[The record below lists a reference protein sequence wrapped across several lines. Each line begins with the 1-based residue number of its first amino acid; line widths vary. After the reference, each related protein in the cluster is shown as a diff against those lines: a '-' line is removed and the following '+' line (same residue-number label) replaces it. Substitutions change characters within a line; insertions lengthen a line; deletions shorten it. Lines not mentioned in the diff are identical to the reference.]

1 MKLIAFALSCTALLA
16 CDFSQPDFPRAP
28 YRLAE
33 PMDNE
38 QRIAR
43 VMCSVPLKG
52 NRMPID
58 QALAATR
65 SPGVSVAAMVAG
77 QVVWARAYGSADP
90 TRNRAMTPETVLQA
104 ASVSKPMTAVAIMK
118 MVQAGE
124 ISLDA
129 DVTDAVGWE
138 PRKAGHTRI
147 TLRQLM
153 SHTSGLGI
161 HGFGGYPRNRE
172 EIPETLDVLNGVGA
186 NSARVRLEHPPG
198 ETHYSGGGWTLVQ
211 AYVEE
216 EVTSPFEEAMYEWL
230 IRPFR
235 LSHSTFIQPIDEAH
249 VGYAASA
256 FVDGAPVPMG
266 HHVYP
271 EKAAAGMWTTP
282 TDLLTVGASLMN
294 AYNGMPGPLSQARVR
309 EMMTPVIPGQKFGLG
324 FALAFDGQV
333 LEASHGGVNRG
344 FSSKLIIRSDGFGVA
359 VMVNTNGPLAEAVA
373 RSVGEEYGWNGTKPA
388 NACN

>member
-1 MKLIAFALSCTALLA
+1 MKAVAVVLACAALAA

-33 PMDNE
+33 PSDNE
-38 QRIAR
+38 QHIAR

-52 NRMPID
+52 NRMRID
-58 QALAATR
+58 QALAATQ
-65 SPGVSVAAMVAG
+65 SPGVSAAAMVGG

-90 TRNRAMTPETVLQA
+90 TRNRIMTPETVLQA

-124 ISLDA
+124 LSLDS

-138 PRKAGHTRI
+138 PRNSGHTRI

-161 HGFGGYPRNRE
+161 HGFGGYPRNRGE
-172 EIPETLDVLNGVGA
+172 LPATLDVLNGVGA

-216 EVTSPFEEAMYEWL
+216 EVTSPFEQAMYEWL
-230 IRPFR
+230 IKPFR
-235 LSHSTFIQPIDEAH
+235 LSHSTFVQPIDDAH

-256 FVDGAPVPMG
+256 FIDGMPVPMG

-282 TDLLTVGASLMN
+282 TDLLTVGAALMN
-294 AYNGMPGPLSQARVR
+294 AYNGAPGPLSQATVR
-309 EMMTPVIPGQKFGLG
+309 EMMTPVVAGQTFGLG
-324 FALAFDGQV
+324 FAIKFDGQV
-333 LEASHGGVNRG
+333 LEASHGGTNRG
-344 FSSKLIIRSDGFGVA
+344 FSSKIIIRSDGFGAA
-359 VMVNTNGPLAEAVA
+359 VMVNTNGPLAGAVA
-373 RSVGEEYGWNGTKPA
+373 RSIGEEYGWDGTKPV